1 MGKDIKNIQGV
12 IFDWA
17 GTTVDYGC
25 MAPVRVFVEVF
36 KKKGIDITIQEA
48 REPMG
53 MLKLEHIRAICSMD
67 RVKEL
72 WKEKY
77 HCYPGENDVLELYR
91 DFENTL
97 FSILK
102 DYAEPVPGILDVVN
116 FLRTNQVKIGS
127 TSGYTRE
134 MMNIVA
140 PVAKDKGYAPDHI
153 VTADEV
159 KQGRPHPY
167 MCYKNAIALGIY
179 PLWKMVK
186 FGDTVSDIKEG
197 LNAGMWS
204 VAIVKGGSELGLTKS
219 EVEQLDKQKFKK
231 RVNAVRDKFAKAG
244 AHFVIDSIEHAI
256 DVLLVIDDLIEQGL
270 QPDVEVIEGV

>member
-1 MGKDIKNIQGV
+1 MGQDIRNIKGV

-25 MAPVRVFVEVF
+25 MAPVLVFVEVF
-36 KKKGIDITIQEA
+36 RKKGIDITMQEA

-53 MLKLEHIRAICSMD
+53 MLKLEHIRAICAMD

-77 HCYPGENDVLELYR
+77 NRYPTEQDVLELYG
-91 DFENTL
+91 DFEQTL
-97 FSILK
+97 FSILEN
-102 DYAEPVPGILDVVN
+102 YAEPVPGILDVVN
-116 FLRTNQVKIGS
+116 FLRANQVKIGS

-140 PVAKDKGYAPDHI
+140 PVAASRGYAPDYI

-159 KQGRPHPY
+159 RQGRPHPY
-167 MCYKNAIALGIY
+167 MCYQNAIGMGVY
-179 PLWKMVK
+179 PLWAMVK

-197 LNAGMWS
+197 LNAGMWT
-204 VAIVKGGSELGLTKS
+204 VGIIKGGSELGLS
-219 EVEQLDKQKFKK
+219 QQELQQLDRQQLNK
-231 RVNAVRDKFAKAG
+231 RVSAVKKKFTDAG
-244 AHFVIDSIEHAI
+244 AHFVIDSMEHAI
-256 DVLLVIDDLIEQGL
+256 DVLLVIDDLLAQGL
-270 QPDVEVIEGV
+270 KPDI